1 MDNVVQVGREDLA
14 AKEGHTQ
21 IVAPGNI
28 DDRKTVN
35 VFSQG
40 IGIDP
45 QFRQLLLQ
53 IGMVP
58 DAPAVMEVIPNF
70 WRDIGQA
77 CDGEDQLSLRAL
89 LDDVVERIVLKNHRW
104 VFPTEQGLRSG
115 RVLPAKLP

>member
-1 MDNVVQVGREDLA
+1 MKVEKAIELRVLHVLDLKRVQVLGESCILVDNVVQVGREDLA

-21 IVAPGNI
+21 IVAPG
-28 DDRKTVN
+28 DVEDRKSGN

-40 IGIDP
+40 IGIDT

-70 WRDIGQA
+70 WRDIG
-77 CDGEDQLSLRAL
+77 
-89 LDDVVERIVLKNHRW
+89 
-104 VFPTEQGLRSG
+104 
-115 RVLPAKLP
+115 